1 MRIYIKF
8 LTYSFYKSF
17 FYVISIMLSLV
28 FILNLLNE
36 LEFFKDIDV
45 NINSTLLLSIL
56 NPNSCVIPPYALKIF
71 NPDMLN

>member
-45 NINSTLLLSIL
+45 NINSTLLLVLYFTICRQIL
-56 NPNSCVIPPYALKIF
+56 KTFI
-71 NPDMLN
+71 